1 MVMNDGLTFTI
12 TPIAHTKHKWAGREL
27 EAGRGERKLGKFN
40 YARRPTATT
49 LSCQRVPPLFV
60 KEVVEALLN
69 RMKVELELAEESGG
83 GSAEWGREGGAA
95 VVATRYEA
103 GQLMGSGCV
112 ADEGGA
118 VG

>member
-1 MVMNDGLTFTI
+1 M
-12 TPIAHTKHKWAGREL
+12 
-27 EAGRGERKLGKFN
+27 
-40 YARRPTATT
+40 
-49 LSCQRVPPLFV
+49 PPLFV